1 MGKKRKSPKNAGRQQ
16 QQQTYQQ
23 MIAGQ
28 TLKKFKPYI
37 DEQLQGAARAI
48 AMQQSQLLDSAFT
61 RIRILEELL
70 IDKFEDVT
78 KTTLANRVA
87 ELEDQKNGLIVADE
101 VVVGDRVRLEIR
113 AKEVDGEYKDSTKL
127 LVDNAG
133 TGQTLGA
140 ALEDALVGMKTDE
153 VKEITYGEGDKMTAE
168 LTINRISRA
177 PVVEKV
183 EEAVS
188 EEESANADSNEG

>member
-1 MGKKRKSPKNAGRQQ
+1 MGKKRKSPKSGRAQQ
-16 QQQTYQQ
+16 QQSFQQT
-23 MIAGQ
+23 ITDQ

-37 DEQLQGAARAI
+37 DQQLQGAARAI

-70 IDKFEDVT
+70 IEKHEDVS
-78 KTTLANRVA
+78 KIFLANRVA
-87 ELEDQKNGLIVADE
+87 ELEDQKNGLVVADE
-101 VVVGDRVRLEIR
+101 VVIGDRVRLEIR
-113 AKEVDGEYKDSTKL
+113 AKELDGEYKESTKL

-153 VKEITYGEGDKMTAE
+153 IKEITYGAGQKMTAE
-168 LTINRISRA
+168 LTINRVSRA
-177 PVVEKV
+177 PVAVKA
-183 EEAVS
+183 EETVS
-188 EEESANADSNEG
+188 AEECTNADSNEG